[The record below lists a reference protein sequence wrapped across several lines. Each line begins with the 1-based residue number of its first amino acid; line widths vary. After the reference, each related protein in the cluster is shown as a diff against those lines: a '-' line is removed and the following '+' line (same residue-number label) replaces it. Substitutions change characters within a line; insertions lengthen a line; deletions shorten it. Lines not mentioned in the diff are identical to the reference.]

1 MTARLLSVCLL
12 AVLVTACDRAT
23 GPDTSPLLLHPMSVG
38 EVHLPGRPAGQIVIP
53 GGAQGGEYVLVTLN
67 ASGTAGSNLALEV
80 SGTGLSAPA
89 AAAVAAA
96 SLQPADAAVT
106 RAVLLERGRAALERT
121 IWQRQRAQL
130 EPRLADAQHEALRRI
145 DAGVA
150 GEFLALA
157 LGDTVTFNARPS
169 CEMADRDLRGGRVAA
184 VSQHAVVVVDTTA
197 PPPPQGFT
205 DSDFE
210 RFARQYDELVH
221 PLIAENFGAMARFPG
236 NQRVVLFFTTAVN
249 RMGTPA
255 GFVAGYF
262 WPGDLFPRQGEAGR
276 LAPCPAGNEREI
288 VYLLVP
294 DPNGRFG
301 ERHFRENVEL
311 TTLSTIAHELQHVVN
326 TARRMYEE
334 PRTGF
339 EEVWLNEALSHV
351 AEELLMYR
359 TSSLEPRRR
368 IDANALRD
376 NPVDFDAFR
385 RHQRPNIRRF
395 RTRLVIPDTALISP
409 NAPLQSRGA
418 GWSFLRYI
426 ADHRG
431 GIEAQL
437 WRSLIDTD
445 RAGMENLRKALGVD
459 PMDRLLDWSVAVY
472 ADGVVAGL
480 DPRWRHPSW
489 NLRSVA
495 SMDEVDAN
503 RNYPLTLTA
512 LSQQSTLRSLG
523 AGGNA
528 YLRFR
533 VDPGA
538 SATVNITSGGRPPPA
553 TLRYALVR
561 VQ

>member
-12 AVLVTACDRAT
+12 AILVTACDRAT
-23 GPDTSPLLLHPMSVG
+23 APDTSPLHLHAMFVG
-38 EVHLPGRPAGQIVIP
+38 EVHLPGRPAGQLVVA
-53 GGAQGGEYVLVTLN
+53 GGAQGGEYVLVALN
-67 ASGTAGSNLALEV
+67 ASGTAGANLALEV
-80 SGTGLSAPA
+80 SGTGLSTPTS
-89 AAAVAAA
+89 AAAVVA
-96 SLQPADAAVT
+96 SVQPAGEAAT
-106 RAVLLERGRAALERT
+106 RGELLERGRAALERT
-121 IWQRQRAQL
+121 IWQRQREQL
-130 EPRLADAQHEALRRI
+130 EPRLWEAQQEASRRMET
-145 DAGVA
+145 GVA
-150 GEFLALA
+150 GQLLSLAP
-157 LGDTVTFNARPS
+157 GDTVSFNARPS
-169 CEMADRDLRGGRVAA
+169 CELADRDMRGGRVAA

-197 PPPPQGFT
+197 PPQGFT
-205 DSDFE
+205 GDDFE

-221 PLIAENFGAMARFPG
+221 PLVTENFGAMARFPG
-236 NQRVVLFFTTAVN
+236 SERVVLFFTPAVN

-255 GFVAGYF
+255 GFVAGFF
-262 WPGDLFPRQGEAGR
+262 WPGDLFPRQGEAGK

-326 TARRMYEE
+326 TGRRLYEE

-368 IDANALRD
+368 IDASDLRA
-376 NPVDFDAFR
+376 NVTDFDAFR

-395 RTRLVIPDTALISP
+395 RTRLVNPDTALVSP

-418 GWSFLRYI
+418 GWSFLRYL

-431 GIEAQL
+431 GSEAQL
-437 WRSLIDTD
+437 WRSLVNTD
-445 RAGMENLRKALGVD
+445 RAGMENIEKALGGD
-459 PMDRLLDWSVAVY
+459 AMARLLDWSVAVY
-472 ADGVVAGL
+472 ADGPVAGL
-480 DPRWRHPSW
+480 DPRWQHPSW

-495 SMDEVDAN
+495 AMDEVDA
-503 RNYPLTLTA
+503 RRDYPLTLAT
-512 LSQQSTLRSLG
+512 LSQQPTLRSLG

-533 VDPGA
+533 VDAGA
-538 SATVNITSGGRPPPA
+538 SATVSITSGGRPPPA